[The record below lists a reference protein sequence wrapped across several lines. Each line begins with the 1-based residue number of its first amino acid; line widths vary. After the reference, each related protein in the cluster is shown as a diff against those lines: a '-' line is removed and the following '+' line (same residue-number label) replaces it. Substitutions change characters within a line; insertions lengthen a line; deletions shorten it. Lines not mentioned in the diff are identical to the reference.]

1 MNINLDICFKELREF
16 IFHEETI
23 KNAST
28 RTVYNYYRDLLLFFK
43 YMKFIKGKSRPGS
56 SIEEIY
62 ITDIDEKFLQNI
74 TYEDIERYFY
84 YLKVVKNNNATTRKR
99 RVISL
104 KMFFKFAHL
113 NMEILEKDP
122 TEKLVAPKLEKVLP
136 KFMLEEECVTLL
148 NSINGA
154 NKERDYCIL
163 VLFINSGV
171 RLSELVG
178 LNYTDIDK
186 KGNATIRGKGN
197 KERRII
203 FNQACLDALE
213 DYTKFKEDYF
223 KNKDYDHRA
232 IFIGRTGKRMTAR
245 RIEQIV
251 KQRMTYAGFGGREL
265 SPHKLRHT
273 AATVMYRRGVD
284 IRALQQ
290 ILGHESLGTTQIYTH
305 VSDAQIT
312 EAMTQS
318 PIGRTSPVNNYKVSE
333 DDKEDSS

>member
-1 MNINLDICFKELREF
+1 VKIDLNLCFPQLKEF

-23 KNAST
+23 KNASIC
-28 RTVYNYYRDLLLFFK
+28 TVYNYYRDLILFFK
-43 YMKFIKGKSRPGS
+43 YIK
-56 SIEEIY
+56 SIKKETNTNDKIENTD
-62 ITDIDEKFLQNI
+62 ITDIDTKFLSSI
-74 TYEDIERYFY
+74 TYEEIEQYFF
-84 YLKVVKNNNATTRKR
+84 YLKSVKNNNAATRKR

-104 KMFFKFAHL
+104 RNFFRFL
-113 NMEILEKDP
+113 NLTVEVIDSDP
-122 TEKLVAPKLEKVLP
+122 TKKLVTPKLNRSLP
-136 KFMLEEECVTLL
+136 KFMLEEECIALL
-148 NSINGA
+148 NSIGGT
-154 NKERDYCIL
+154 NKERDYCIF
-163 VLFINSGV
+163 VLFINSGI

-178 LNYTDIDK
+178 LNYTDIDRQ
-186 KGNATIRGKGN
+186 GDVVIRGKGS

-203 FNQACLDALE
+203 FNKACLEALAE
-213 DYTKFKEDYF
+213 YEKFKEIHYQ
-223 KNKDYDHRA
+223 NKERDRDA
-232 IFIGRTGKRMTAR
+232 VFVGRTGKRLTAR

-251 KQRMTYAGFGGREL
+251 KQRITAAGFGGRAL

-318 PIGRTSPVNNYKVSE
+318 PIGRTN
-333 DDKEDSS
+333 